1 MEYLKDLDTGESDFF
16 KYDKKNVNTIV
27 QFGCRG
33 RRVLWRIG
41 KIAFA
46 FHGEKKC
53 SGDLLR
59 RIRIKGDGRVTH
71 EYPKMNDNSK
81 FYGQMY
87 DIIHFRWMVSQVVQK
102 KPRNTVL
109 SKNFKLFFS
118 EIFLHE
124 EGVKHYYR
132 YQLLHPIFFGGRE
145 KYIFIHDLHDRRESF
160 FLRELG
166 MNDKEYGITN
176 WWRPL
181 KKKTTMLG
189 RVLHFRKTY
198 FEQVYKKNPNSITLF
213 IRHLHEHFIDKDNLK
228 ASKKPPV
235 GTGAKR
241 KRVTSSFKF
250 LFCCHCLT
258 NVLI

>member
-1 MEYLKDLDTGESDFF
+1 MTIVNFAGRCMISSILDGWYLKWFRRSPVTLFSPRISNFF
-16 KYDKKNVNTIV
+16 
-27 QFGCRG
+27 
-33 RRVLWRIG
+33 
-41 KIAFA
+41 
-46 FHGEKKC
+46 
-53 SGDLLR
+53 
-59 RIRIKGDGRVTH
+59 
-71 EYPKMNDNSK
+71 
-81 FYGQMY
+81 
-87 DIIHFRWMVSQVVQK
+87 SQRYSFTRK
-102 KPRNTVL
+102 VL
-109 SKNFKLFFS
+109 STITGISCFTPYSLAV
-118 EIFLHE
+118 
-124 EGVKHYYR
+124 VKSISSFMHSR
-132 YQLLHPIFFGGRE
+132 TFMIE
-145 KYIFIHDLHDRRESF
+145 ESF

-166 MNDKEYGITN
+166 MNEKEYGITN

-228 ASKKPPV
+228 ASKKPPM